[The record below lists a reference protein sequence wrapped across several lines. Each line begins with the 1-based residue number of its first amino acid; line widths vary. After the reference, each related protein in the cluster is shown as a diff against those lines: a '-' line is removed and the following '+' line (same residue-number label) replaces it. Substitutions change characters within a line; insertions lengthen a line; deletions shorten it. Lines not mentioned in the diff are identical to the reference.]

1 MAAGPARGAARSRGG
16 DAAMRLD
23 DLLHSTRAVVADRTR
38 AALTLLGIIIG
49 TGSIVLLASL
59 LAGGEEAL
67 LRASQQA
74 VEADLIQVHPAE
86 VSVGDRR
93 RTRRD
98 LSRDDARALAASR
111 ALGGAS
117 ALSESVRPAE
127 ARAGGKKK
135 RISLVSAVPAAP
147 ALYDLELAAGRF
159 LVEADLAARRRV
171 CVVGHEV
178 WAELFGGPPA
188 RAAQAEPLHMT
199 ADGHVWTVVGVLQ
212 DRPILGSTDDTNI
225 WNRKVLVPET
235 TYDALYAPS
244 HRTDRLY
251 VRQDPLVTVR
261 TPLAALRGVIDAT
274 LQRRHH
280 GVKNFRIEDED
291 SHGQER
297 LVLDIIKMLLLSTGV
312 VALIVGGINIM
323 NIMLVTVT
331 ERTREIGIRRAVGAS
346 PRAILLQFLC
356 EAAAVSLLGGVL
368 GVLSGLALSWLASAL
383 LARMVGRWAFQ
394 VEPWSLFLGLGL
406 SVTIGVVFGFY
417 PAWRAARLD
426 PIEALRSE

>member
-1 MAAGPARGAARSRGG
+1 
-16 DAAMRLD
+16 MRLG
-23 DLLHSTRAVVADRTR
+23 DLLHSARAVVADRTR

-74 VEADLIQVHPAE
+74 VEADLIQIHPAE
-86 VSVGDRR
+86 VSLEDRR
-93 RTRRD
+93 RTRRE
-98 LSRDDARALAASR
+98 LSRDDARALDASR

-117 ALSESVRPAE
+117 ALSESLRQTE
-127 ARAGGKKK
+127 ARAGARKK
-135 RISLVSAVPAAP
+135 RITLVSAAPAAP
-147 ALYDLELAAGRF
+147 ALYGLELAAGRF
-159 LVEADLAARRRV
+159 LTEGDLAARRRV
-171 CVVGHEV
+171 CVVGHEI
-178 WAELFGGPPA
+178 WADLFGGPPS
-188 RAAQAEPLHMT
+188 RAAGAQPLHMT
-199 ADGHVWTVVGVLQ
+199 ADGHVWTVVGVLK
-212 DRPILGSTDDTNI
+212 DRPILGSTDSTDI

-235 TYDALYAPS
+235 TFDALFSPA
-244 HRTDRLY
+244 HTADRIY
-251 VRQDPLVTVR
+251 VRQAPIVAVR
-261 TPLAALRGVIDAT
+261 SPLAVLRGVIEAT

-291 SHGQER
+291 SHGQEQ

-368 GVLSGLALSWLASAL
+368 GVLSGVALSWLAGAL
-383 LARMVGRWAFQ
+383 LTQVVGRWAFQ
-394 VEPWSLFLGLGL
+394 VEVWSIVLGLGL
-406 SVTIGVVFGFY
+406 SVTIGVAFGFY

>member
-1 MAAGPARGAARSRGG
+1 
-16 DAAMRLD
+16 MRLG
-23 DLLHSTRAVVADRTR
+23 DLLHSARAVVADRTR

-74 VEADLIQVHPAE
+74 VEADLIQIHPAE
-86 VSVGDRR
+86 VSLADRG
-93 RTRRD
+93 RTRRE
-98 LSRDDARALAASR
+98 LSRDDARALDASR

-117 ALSESVRPAE
+117 ALSESLRQAE
-127 ARAGGKKK
+127 ARAGAKKK
-135 RISLVSAVPAAP
+135 RITLVSATPAAP
-147 ALYDLELAAGRF
+147 ALYGLELAAGRF
-159 LVEADLAARRRV
+159 LTEGDLGARRRV
-171 CVVGHEV
+171 CVVGHEI

-188 RAAQAEPLHMT
+188 RAAGAEPLHMT
-199 ADGHVWTVVGVLQ
+199 ADGHVWTVIGVLK
-212 DRPILGSTDDTNI
+212 DRPILGSTDSTDI

-235 TYDALYAPS
+235 TFDALFSPA
-244 HRTDRLY
+244 HTTDRIY
-251 VRQDPLVTVR
+251 VRQDPIVAVR
-261 TPLAALRGVIDAT
+261 SPLAALRGIIDAT
-274 LQRRHH
+274 LQRRHY
-280 GVKNFRIEDED
+280 GVKNFTIEDKD

-368 GVLSGLALSWLASAL
+368 GVLSGVALSWLAGVL
-383 LARMVGRWAFQ
+383 LTQLVGRWAFQ
-394 VEPWSLFLGLGL
+394 VEIWSIVLGLGL
-406 SVTIGVVFGFY
+406 SVTIGVAFGFY

-426 PIEALRSE
+426 PIEALRTE

>member
-1 MAAGPARGAARSRGG
+1 
-16 DAAMRLD
+16 MRLA

-86 VSVGDRR
+86 VSVKDRR

-98 LSRDDARALAASR
+98 LSRDDARALAGSR

-117 ALSESVRPAE
+117 ALSESARPTE
-127 ARAGGKKK
+127 ARAGRKKK
-135 RISLVSAVPAAP
+135 RVTLVSAAPAAP

-159 LVEADLAARRRV
+159 LGEADLAARRRV

-188 RAAQAEPLHMT
+188 RAAEAEPVHMT
-199 ADGHVWTVVGVLQ
+199 ADGHVWTVVGVLK

-235 TYDALYAPS
+235 TYDALYAPA
-244 HRTDRLY
+244 HTTGRIY
-251 VRQDPLVTVR
+251 VRQDPLAAVR
-261 TPLAALRGVIDAT
+261 SPLAALRGVIDAT
-274 LQRRHH
+274 LLRRHH
-280 GVKNFRIEDED
+280 GVKNFKIEDKD
-291 SHGQER
+291 SHAQET

-356 EAAAVSLLGGVL
+356 EAAAVSLLGGAL
-368 GVLSGLALSWLASAL
+368 GVLSGVGLSWLAGAL
-383 LARMVGRWAFQ
+383 LAQVVGRWAFH
-394 VEPWSLFLGLGL
+394 VELWSIALGLGL
-406 SVTIGVVFGFY
+406 SATIGVVFGFY
-417 PAWRAARLD
+417 PAYRAARLD
-426 PIEALRSE
+426 PIEALRAE

>member
-1 MAAGPARGAARSRGG
+1 MAAGPARGPARPRGG
-16 DAAMRLD
+16 DAAMRLA

-74 VEADLIQVHPAE
+74 VEADLIQIHPAE
-86 VSVGDRR
+86 VSVKDRR

-98 LSRDDARALAASR
+98 LSRADARALDASR

-117 ALSESVRPAE
+117 ALSESVRDAE
-127 ARAGGKKK
+127 ARAGDKKK
-135 RISLVSAVPAAP
+135 RITLVSAAPAAP

-159 LVEADLAARRRV
+159 LTDEDLASRRRV
-171 CVVGHEV
+171 GVVGHEV
-178 WAELFGGPPA
+178 WADLFGGPPE
-188 RAAQAEPLHMT
+188 RAAEGEALHMT
-199 ADGHVWTVVGVLQ
+199 ADGHLWTIVGVLK
-212 DRPILGSTDDTNI
+212 DRPILGSTDSTNI

-235 TYDALYAPS
+235 TYDALFSPS
-244 HRTDRLY
+244 HKTDRIY
-251 VRQDPLVTVR
+251 VRQEPILAVR
-261 TPLAALRGVIDAT
+261 SPLAALRGIIDAT

-280 GVKNFRIEDED
+280 GVKNFRIEDRD
-291 SHGQER
+291 SHGQEQ

-368 GVLSGLALSWLASAL
+368 GVLSGVGLSWAAGAVLE
-383 LARMVGRWAFQ
+383 RMVGRWAFQ
-394 VEPWSLFLGLGL
+394 VEVWSIVLGLGL
-406 SVTIGVVFGFY
+406 SVTIGVLFGFY

-426 PIEALRSE
+426 PIEALRTE

>member
-1 MAAGPARGAARSRGG
+1 
-16 DAAMRLD
+16 MRLG

-74 VEADLIQVHPAE
+74 VEADLIQVHPSE
-86 VSVGDRR
+86 VSVKDRR

-117 ALSESVRPAE
+117 ALSESVLATE
-127 ARAGGKKK
+127 ARVGPRKK
-135 RISLVSAVPAAP
+135 RVTLVSAAPAAP
-147 ALYDLELAAGRF
+147 ALYDLELDAGRF
-159 LVEADLAARRRV
+159 LVAADLAARRRV

-188 RAAQAEPLHMT
+188 RAAQAEPLHMA
-199 ADGHVWTVVGVLQ
+199 ADGHLWTVVGVLK

-235 TYDALYAPS
+235 TFDALYSPA
-244 HRTDRLY
+244 HHTDRIY
-251 VRQDPLVTVR
+251 VRQEPLAAVQL
-261 TPLAALRGVIDAT
+261 PLAALRGVIDAT
-274 LQRRHH
+274 LLRRHH
-280 GVKNFRIEDED
+280 GVKNFRIEDKD
-291 SHGQER
+291 SHAQEL

-312 VALIVGGINIM
+312 VALVVGGINIM

-331 ERTREIGIRRAVGAS
+331 ERTREIGVRRAVGAS

-368 GVLSGLALSWLASAL
+368 GVLSGVALSWLAGAL
-383 LARMVGRWAFQ
+383 LAQMVGRWAFH
-394 VEPWSLFLGLGL
+394 VEVWSIVLGLGL
-406 SVTIGVVFGFY
+406 SATIGVVFGFY

-426 PIEALRSE
+426 PIEALRAE